1 MIKQSMGFNDITEKK
16 YKILKTSLMLGSQED
31 KAELLHDFND
41 TVIKLDSINESV
53 YEEGLAARMY
63 TTLTLEEERDRL
75 KDLISY
81 IKKRVKEREELSN
94 EYFKV
99 TSDFLED
106 LGEIKETEKLDVYK
120 TRLNNIIEYLNNL
133 ESISKLNTKLEE
145 LNVLLNEKYESRNN
159 SNIINSKLENTL
171 LEEFTKLINND
182 SYYSTL
188 NYEDIDNELANFDI
202 EKKDKKNTL
211 DTFETSY
218 EALKKAGVSGS
229 EKSEYKSYLQDARND
244 YYLICDKMY
253 MLNLY
258 KLVLSTEEDY
268 SKLYNKRE
276 IINRLILERNSLR
289 RDLEIKEDGFLEEFV
304 SLCVEQFNII
314 KSQKYNLE
322 AIDNLLLEIGKLED
336 KIRELKEKNERKE
349 IIELKEEF
357 LIKENSDSISPT
369 ITIENDLN
377 NVVVSNDD
385 NLVIKVSNPT
395 KMKVNDVYETA
406 RSVMKKVVLSL
417 EPKKFTRKKSAYDL
431 KEKRDKFRADKIENK
446 KEDTVVVPASLNVVL
461 PKEEVIDNKNIN
473 ITLDLPVIEKSDDVT
488 FSAVDPFLD
497 DNNKEENKID
507 PFFQDSNI
515 KDNSKVT
522 FDNVDPFLDDNDME
536 LTFDSVDPFLDDN
549 DLEELEKGNSLRSN
563 MPDINKIGS
572 VSPTKFL
579 SKIEELSYDS
589 NDNVVLP
596 TMGLT
601 NNDSIKVPIVSEN
614 YISDNKNNSQ
624 N

>member
-1 MIKQSMGFNDITEKK
+1 MHT
-16 YKILKTSLMLGSQED
+16 
-31 KAELLHDFND
+31 KAE
-41 TVIKLDSINESV
+41 
-53 YEEGLAARMY
+53 
-63 TTLTLEEERDRL
+63 
-75 KDLISY
+75 
-81 IKKRVKEREELSN
+81 
-94 EYFKV
+94 
-99 TSDFLED
+99 
-106 LGEIKETEKLDVYK
+106 
-120 TRLNNIIEYLNNL
+120 
-133 ESISKLNTKLEE
+133 
-145 LNVLLNEKYESRNN
+145 
-159 SNIINSKLENTL
+159 
-171 LEEFTKLINND
+171 
-182 SYYSTL
+182 
-188 NYEDIDNELANFDI
+188 
-202 EKKDKKNTL
+202 
-211 DTFETSY
+211 
-218 EALKKAGVSGS
+218 
-229 EKSEYKSYLQDARND
+229 
-244 YYLICDKMY
+244 
-253 MLNLY
+253 
-258 KLVLSTEEDY
+258 
-268 SKLYNKRE
+268 
-276 IINRLILERNSLR
+276 
-289 RDLEIKEDGFLEEFV
+289 
-304 SLCVEQFNII
+304 
-314 KSQKYNLE
+314 SQN
-322 AIDNLLLEIGKLED
+322 
-336 KIRELKEKNERKE
+336 
-349 IIELKEEF
+349 F

-385 NLVIKVSNPT
+385 NLVVKVSNPT

-461 PKEEVIDNKNIN
+461 PKEEVMDNKNIN

-507 PFFQDSNI
+507 PFFQNSNI